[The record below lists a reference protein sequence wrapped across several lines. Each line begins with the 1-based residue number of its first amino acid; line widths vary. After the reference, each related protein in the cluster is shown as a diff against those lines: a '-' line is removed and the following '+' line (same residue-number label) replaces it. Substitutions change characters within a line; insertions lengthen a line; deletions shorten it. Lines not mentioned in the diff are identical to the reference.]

1 MSRRRNSLK
10 RAALSFLCI
19 VLAVILTAMLS
30 VTLYFQYLLKQI
42 NYVEHDE
49 TPTLSQEQLNEYLA
63 EEEDSDA
70 SAPSMDAGD
79 VEFKDHTTQIG
90 GKGSGLVNILLIG
103 QDRRPGESRAR
114 SDTMILCTFNKHTKT
129 LTMTSF
135 LRDLYVEIP
144 GYQDNRINAAYAAGG
159 MSLLNE
165 TLKENFGI
173 RIDGNIEVDFNQF
186 AQIVDLLGGVTME
199 LRQDEADVINRDAP
213 GTVSA
218 GTQLL
223 TGQQALAYARI
234 RKIGGDQQRVVR
246 QRTVVSSLI
255 DKCRNMGL
263 LELHDL
269 ATRILPLIITD
280 MTSEEITNYLWELIP
295 MVKDIKLASLTIP
308 VDNEALP
315 HSMWSKT
322 LDLYGYTS
330 SVLEC
335 NLTLNAQYLQNAL
348 GMETESK

>member
-19 VLAVILTAMLS
+19 VLAVVLTAMLS
-30 VTLYFQYLLKQI
+30 VTLYFQYLLRQI

-63 EEEDSDA
+63 EENDA
-70 SAPSMDAGD
+70 DANAPSMDAGD
-79 VEFKDHTTQIG
+79 VEFKEHTTQIG

-144 GYQDNRINAAYAAGG
+144 GYQHNRINAAYAAGG

-173 RIDGNIEVDFNQF
+173 HIDGNIEVDFNQF

-234 RKIGGDQQRVVR
+234 RSLDADGDFSRTNR
-246 QRTVVSSLI
+246 QRKVISALLDAYKNASLSTILSLLDDILPMITTDMNDVKIIAYATELFPMLSGADIVSQRIPADGSYSGKMINGMSVLVA
-255 DKCRNMGL
+255 DMDASRQL
-263 LELHDL
+263 LED
-269 ATRILPLIITD
+269 
-280 MTSEEITNYLWELIP
+280 
-295 MVKDIKLASLTIP
+295 
-308 VDNEALP
+308 
-315 HSMWSKT
+315 T
-322 LDLYGYTS
+322 L
-330 SVLEC
+330 
-335 NLTLNAQYLQNAL
+335 LN
-348 GMETESK
+348 

>member
-49 TPTLSQEQLNEYLA
+49 TPTLSQEQLNEYRA

-90 GKGSGLVNILLIG
+90 GKGSGIVNILLIG

-173 RIDGNIEVDFNQF
+173 HIDGTIEVDFHQF

-234 RKIGGDQQRVVR
+234 RSLDADGDFSRTNR
-246 QRTVVSSLI
+246 QRKVISALLDAYKNASLSTVLSLLDDILPMITTDMNDVKIIAYATELFPMLSGADIVSQRIPADGSYSGKMINGMSVLVA
-255 DKCRNMGL
+255 DMEASRQL
-263 LELHDL
+263 LED
-269 ATRILPLIITD
+269 
-280 MTSEEITNYLWELIP
+280 
-295 MVKDIKLASLTIP
+295 
-308 VDNEALP
+308 
-315 HSMWSKT
+315 T
-322 LDLYGYTS
+322 L
-330 SVLEC
+330 
-335 NLTLNAQYLQNAL
+335 LN
-348 GMETESK
+348 

>member
-234 RKIGGDQQRVVR
+234 RSLDADGDFSRTNR
-246 QRTVVSSLI
+246 QRKVISALLDSYKNASLSTVLSLLDDILPMITTDMNDVKIIAYATELFPMLSGADIVSQRIPADGSYSGKMINGMSVLVA
-255 DKCRNMGL
+255 DMEASRQL
-263 LELHDL
+263 LED
-269 ATRILPLIITD
+269 
-280 MTSEEITNYLWELIP
+280 
-295 MVKDIKLASLTIP
+295 
-308 VDNEALP
+308 
-315 HSMWSKT
+315 T
-322 LDLYGYTS
+322 L
-330 SVLEC
+330 
-335 NLTLNAQYLQNAL
+335 LN
-348 GMETESK
+348 

>member
-1 MSRRRNSLK
+1 MSRRHNSLK

-30 VTLYFQYLLKQI
+30 VTLYFQHLLKQI

-63 EEEDSDA
+63 EEEEGDSN
-70 SAPSMDAGD
+70 APSMDAGD
-79 VEFKDHTTQIG
+79 VEFEDHTTQIG

-173 RIDGNIEVDFNQF
+173 HIDGNIEVDFNQF
-186 AQIVDLLGGVTME
+186 AQIVDLLGGVTMD

-234 RKIGGDQQRVVR
+234 RSLDADGDFSRTNR
-246 QRTVVSSLI
+246 QRKVISALLDSYKNASLSTVLSLLDDVLPMITTDMNDVKIIAYATELFPMLSGADIVSQRIPADGSYSGKMINGMSVLVA
-255 DKCRNMGL
+255 DMEASRQL
-263 LELHDL
+263 LED
-269 ATRILPLIITD
+269 
-280 MTSEEITNYLWELIP
+280 
-295 MVKDIKLASLTIP
+295 
-308 VDNEALP
+308 
-315 HSMWSKT
+315 T
-322 LDLYGYTS
+322 LM
-330 SVLEC
+330 
-335 NLTLNAQYLQNAL
+335 N
-348 GMETESK
+348 

>member
-173 RIDGNIEVDFNQF
+173 HIDGNIEVDFNQF
-186 AQIVDLLGGVTME
+186 AQSVDLLGGVTME

-234 RKIGGDQQRVVR
+234 RSLDADGDFSRTNR
-246 QRTVVSSLI
+246 QRKVISALLDSYKNASLSTVLSLLDDILPMITTDMNDVKIIAYATELFPMLSGADIVSQRIPADGSYSGKMINGMSVLVA
-255 DKCRNMGL
+255 DMEASRQL
-263 LELHDL
+263 LED
-269 ATRILPLIITD
+269 
-280 MTSEEITNYLWELIP
+280 
-295 MVKDIKLASLTIP
+295 
-308 VDNEALP
+308 
-315 HSMWSKT
+315 T
-322 LDLYGYTS
+322 L
-330 SVLEC
+330 
-335 NLTLNAQYLQNAL
+335 LN
-348 GMETESK
+348 

>member
-173 RIDGNIEVDFNQF
+173 HIDGNIEVDFNQF

-234 RKIGGDQQRVVR
+234 RSLDADGDFSRTNR
-246 QRTVVSSLI
+246 QRKVISALLDAYKNASLSTVLSLLDDILPMITTDMNDVKIIAYATELFPMLSGADIVSQRIPADGSYSGKMINGMSVLVA
-255 DKCRNMGL
+255 DMEASRHL
-263 LELHDL
+263 LED
-269 ATRILPLIITD
+269 
-280 MTSEEITNYLWELIP
+280 
-295 MVKDIKLASLTIP
+295 
-308 VDNEALP
+308 
-315 HSMWSKT
+315 T
-322 LDLYGYTS
+322 L
-330 SVLEC
+330 
-335 NLTLNAQYLQNAL
+335 LN
-348 GMETESK
+348 

>member
-49 TPTLSQEQLNEYLA
+49 APTLSQEQLNEYLA

-234 RKIGGDQQRVVR
+234 RSLDADGDFSRTNR
-246 QRTVVSSLI
+246 QRKVISALLDSYKNASLSTVLSLLDDILPMITTDMNDVKIIAYATELFPMLSGADIVSQRIPADGSYSGKMINGMSVLVA
-255 DKCRNMGL
+255 DMEASRQL
-263 LELHDL
+263 LED
-269 ATRILPLIITD
+269 
-280 MTSEEITNYLWELIP
+280 
-295 MVKDIKLASLTIP
+295 
-308 VDNEALP
+308 
-315 HSMWSKT
+315 T
-322 LDLYGYTS
+322 L
-330 SVLEC
+330 
-335 NLTLNAQYLQNAL
+335 LN
-348 GMETESK
+348 

>member
-234 RKIGGDQQRVVR
+234 RSLAADGDFSRTNR
-246 QRTVVSSLI
+246 QRKVISALLDSYKNASLSTGLSLLDDILPIITTDMNDVKIIAYATELFPMLSGADIVSQRIPADGSYSGKMINGMSVLVA
-255 DKCRNMGL
+255 DMEASRQL
-263 LELHDL
+263 LED
-269 ATRILPLIITD
+269 
-280 MTSEEITNYLWELIP
+280 
-295 MVKDIKLASLTIP
+295 
-308 VDNEALP
+308 
-315 HSMWSKT
+315 T
-322 LDLYGYTS
+322 L
-330 SVLEC
+330 
-335 NLTLNAQYLQNAL
+335 LN
-348 GMETESK
+348 

>member
-173 RIDGNIEVDFNQF
+173 HIDGNIEVDFNQF

-223 TGQQALAYARI
+223 TGQQAQAYARI
-234 RKIGGDQQRVVR
+234 RSLDADGDFSRTNR
-246 QRTVVSSLI
+246 QRKVISALLDSYKNASLSTVLSLLDDILPMITTDMNDVKIIAYATELFPMLSGADIVSQRIPADGSYSGKMINGMSVLVA
-255 DKCRNMGL
+255 DMEASRQL
-263 LELHDL
+263 LED
-269 ATRILPLIITD
+269 
-280 MTSEEITNYLWELIP
+280 
-295 MVKDIKLASLTIP
+295 
-308 VDNEALP
+308 
-315 HSMWSKT
+315 T
-322 LDLYGYTS
+322 L
-330 SVLEC
+330 
-335 NLTLNAQYLQNAL
+335 LN
-348 GMETESK
+348 

>member
-90 GKGSGLVNILLIG
+90 GKGSGIVNILLIG

-173 RIDGNIEVDFNQF
+173 HIDGNIEVDFNQF

-234 RKIGGDQQRVVR
+234 RSLDADGDFSRTNR
-246 QRTVVSSLI
+246 QRKVISALLDSYKNASLSTVLSLLDDILPMITTDMNDVKIIAYATELFPMLSGADIVSQRIPADGSYSGKMINGMSVLVA
-255 DKCRNMGL
+255 DMEASRQL
-263 LELHDL
+263 LED
-269 ATRILPLIITD
+269 
-280 MTSEEITNYLWELIP
+280 
-295 MVKDIKLASLTIP
+295 
-308 VDNEALP
+308 
-315 HSMWSKT
+315 T
-322 LDLYGYTS
+322 L
-330 SVLEC
+330 
-335 NLTLNAQYLQNAL
+335 LN
-348 GMETESK
+348 

>member
-173 RIDGNIEVDFNQF
+173 HIDGNIEVDFNQF

-234 RKIGGDQQRVVR
+234 RSLDADGDFSRTNR
-246 QRTVVSSLI
+246 QRKVISALLDAYKNASLSTVLSLLDDILPMITTDMNDVKIIAYATELFPMLSGADIVSQRIPADGSYSGKMINGMSVLVA
-255 DKCRNMGL
+255 DMEASRQL
-263 LELHDL
+263 LED
-269 ATRILPLIITD
+269 
-280 MTSEEITNYLWELIP
+280 
-295 MVKDIKLASLTIP
+295 
-308 VDNEALP
+308 
-315 HSMWSKT
+315 T
-322 LDLYGYTS
+322 L
-330 SVLEC
+330 
-335 NLTLNAQYLQNAL
+335 LN
-348 GMETESK
+348 

>member
-1 MSRRRNSLK
+1 MSRRRNSLT

-173 RIDGNIEVDFNQF
+173 HIDGNIEVDFNQF

-234 RKIGGDQQRVVR
+234 RSLDADGDFSRTNR
-246 QRTVVSSLI
+246 QRKVISALLDSYKNASLSTVLSLLDDILPMITTDMNDVKIIAYATELFPMLSGADIVSQRIPADGSYSGKMINGMSVLVA
-255 DKCRNMGL
+255 DMEASRQL
-263 LELHDL
+263 LED
-269 ATRILPLIITD
+269 
-280 MTSEEITNYLWELIP
+280 
-295 MVKDIKLASLTIP
+295 
-308 VDNEALP
+308 
-315 HSMWSKT
+315 T
-322 LDLYGYTS
+322 L
-330 SVLEC
+330 
-335 NLTLNAQYLQNAL
+335 LN
-348 GMETESK
+348 

>member
-173 RIDGNIEVDFNQF
+173 HIDGNIEVDFNQF

-234 RKIGGDQQRVVR
+234 RSLDADGDFSRTNR
-246 QRTVVSSLI
+246 QRKVISALLDSYKNASLSTVLSLLDDILPMITTDMNDVKIIAYATELFPMLSGADIVSQRIPADGSYSGKMINGMSVLVA
-255 DKCRNMGL
+255 DMEASRQL
-263 LELHDL
+263 LED
-269 ATRILPLIITD
+269 
-280 MTSEEITNYLWELIP
+280 
-295 MVKDIKLASLTIP
+295 
-308 VDNEALP
+308 
-315 HSMWSKT
+315 T
-322 LDLYGYTS
+322 L
-330 SVLEC
+330 
-335 NLTLNAQYLQNAL
+335 LN
-348 GMETESK
+348 

>member
-234 RKIGGDQQRVVR
+234 RSLDADGDFSRTNR
-246 QRTVVSSLI
+246 QRKVISALLDAYKNASLSTVLSLLDDILPMITTDMNDVKIIAYATELFPMLSGADIVSQRIPADGSYSGKMINGMSVLVA
-255 DKCRNMGL
+255 DMEASRQL
-263 LELHDL
+263 LED
-269 ATRILPLIITD
+269 
-280 MTSEEITNYLWELIP
+280 
-295 MVKDIKLASLTIP
+295 
-308 VDNEALP
+308 
-315 HSMWSKT
+315 T
-322 LDLYGYTS
+322 L
-330 SVLEC
+330 
-335 NLTLNAQYLQNAL
+335 LN
-348 GMETESK
+348 